1 MPACTGVRRTA
12 APGGIVTQPWSCII
26 VSRLSA
32 PISSAAS
39 AGVEQSMSLKDAV
52 SALRSLKAE
61 LEASRSAKAELENA
75 YRGVLEVCLSGA
87 RFSTAAHYPSPALSR
102 GSRVV
107 FLCTA
112 HMEGPSGEGAAARI
126 DAWTLVFSHAYLWYL
141 PVVSEPI
148 IREFQLQ

>member
-1 MPACTGVRRTA
+1 
-12 APGGIVTQPWSCII
+12 
-26 VSRLSA
+26 
-32 PISSAAS
+32 
-39 AGVEQSMSLKDAV
+39 MSLKDAV

-87 RFSTAAHYPSPALSR
+87 RFSTALSCTLSWQQ
-102 GSRVV
+102 SRVV
-107 FLCTA
+107 FLYAPPTWRDPA
-112 HMEGPSGEGAAARI
+112 GKALPHES
-126 DAWTLVFSHAYLWYL
+126 TLGHWCFLMHNLWFL